1 MPGLRPFATM
11 YLQLKSLKLC
21 LNKQE
26 ITYGSILESAI
37 VLTKKTFSF
46 SSLLR
51 ATALAKSHGP
61 PCVWLG
67 GASMPCCPD
76 TIPAVFSALVSSPS
90 PRRPP
95 AVCFGLRSPAGPFL
109 CNPKRRSSCPE
120 YPAPA
125 WTGFGI
131 AHAETS
137 S

>member
-51 ATALAKSHGP
+51 AAALAKSHGP
-61 PCVWLG
+61 PCDWPG
-67 GASMPCCPD
+67 GASMPYCSGTSPS
-76 TIPAVFSALVSSPS
+76 TFSTPAFSPS

-131 AHAETS
+131 THAETS